1 VTALT
6 SESCAYDSSALASRT
21 RLPIFAYTRF
31 FAQFIQFLRSQ
42 IAQGLLTREQAQERL
57 ASLRTSIPQA
67 PHPPP
72 QQTIQCSRLPP
83 LPEERF
89 KVLFAQ
95 FANTTGLKLNPGNF
109 VIGGRPINAWALHRV
124 VFARNGFDY
133 VTANHEWPVVGA
145 TLGFPSPSAGDLTQP
160 PRCAPATAH
169 RLQQLYNDSMR
180 QFEQAYINN
189 ILARLR
195 SSQVLRQ
202 MSAQPS
208 HQQQQQP
215 QQPTDA
221 DFLQEFSCLHLSPD
235 EEDMSGQRSGS
246 NKDGEGG
253 LLRSSEEDSNVWS

>member
-72 QQTIQCSRLPP
+72 QQTIQCSRLPA

-133 VTANHEWPVVGA
+133 VCPWSRFIILSIYIC
-145 TLGFPSPSAGDLTQP
+145 LGYCKP
-160 PRCAPATAH
+160 
-169 RLQQLYNDSMR
+169 
-180 QFEQAYINN
+180 
-189 ILARLR
+189 
-195 SSQVLRQ
+195 
-202 MSAQPS
+202 
-208 HQQQQQP
+208 
-215 QQPTDA
+215 
-221 DFLQEFSCLHLSPD
+221 
-235 EEDMSGQRSGS
+235 
-246 NKDGEGG
+246 
-253 LLRSSEEDSNVWS
+253 